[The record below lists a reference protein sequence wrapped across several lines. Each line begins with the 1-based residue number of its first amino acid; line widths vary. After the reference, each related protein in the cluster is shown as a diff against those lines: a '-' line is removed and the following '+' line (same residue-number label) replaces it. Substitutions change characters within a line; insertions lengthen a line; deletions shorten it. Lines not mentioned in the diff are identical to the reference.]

1 MLNSFFSGLNSYGKW
16 DPTTS
21 ERLTEED
28 KKSIDHI
35 EITEGQYGPTAMF
48 VLVGTKRVKMVQMD
62 DACEEYPVGTRLD
75 VNSVVFQHYT
85 DGTNV
90 STRCIA
96 NAIAE

>member
-1 MLNSFFSGLNSYGKW
+1 MLNTFFGGLNSYGKW

-21 ERLTEED
+21 ERLTED
-28 KKSIDHI
+28 DIKTIDHV
-35 EITEGQYGPTAMF
+35 EITEGQYGPAAMF
-48 VLVGTKRVKMVQMD
+48 VLKGTKRVKMVQMD
-62 DACEEYPVGTRLD
+62 DACEEYPVGTQLD

-96 NAIAE
+96 NPVA